1 MMALNQLQIYM
12 STCDDSIRPA
22 QKKREREREKKKRN
36 TNRNAHTHGRKMKG
50 HEMDAK

>member
-22 QKKREREREKKKRN
+22 QKKREREREKKKKETR
-36 TNRNAHTHGRKMKG
+36 TEMHTRMEGK
-50 HEMDAK
+50 